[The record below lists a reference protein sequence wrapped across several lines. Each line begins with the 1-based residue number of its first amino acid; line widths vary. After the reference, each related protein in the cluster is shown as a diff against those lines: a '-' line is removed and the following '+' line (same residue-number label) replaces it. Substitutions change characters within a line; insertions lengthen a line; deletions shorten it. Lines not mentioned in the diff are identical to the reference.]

1 MHEETERRDASAE
14 HISRCATKLATI
26 RRQIQD
32 LSLAL
37 DELVTQVRQGTR
49 SFRVYFQFK
58 MYNDAELNP
67 QLRRAA

>member
-1 MHEETERRDASAE
+1 M
-14 HISRCATKLATI
+14 
-26 RRQIQD
+26 
-32 LSLAL
+32 AL
-37 DELVTQVRQGTR
+37 DELVRQVRQGTR